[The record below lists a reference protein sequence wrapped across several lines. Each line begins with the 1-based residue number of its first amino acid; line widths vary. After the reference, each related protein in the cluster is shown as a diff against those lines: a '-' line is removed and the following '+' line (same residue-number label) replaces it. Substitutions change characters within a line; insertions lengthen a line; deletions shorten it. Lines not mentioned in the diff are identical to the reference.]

1 MGEGWMDAL
10 QWKIDAL
17 RRSFGNEESLRFIVG
32 ARLPREIGERASE
45 RGRWMMGSM
54 KALLTL

>member
-45 RGRWMMGSM
+45 GDG
-54 KALLTL
+54 